1 MRTRLGVMAVLVL
14 AVSACGPVEEKAAP
28 TPTLTSF
35 PKLSEPTAE
44 ETTATPSELPSV
56 APEADDT
63 VTKVLVFIEE
73 NHSLAQMKSGMP
85 YAFSLAKQFGY
96 AEDFQAT
103 RHPSLPNYIA
113 IAGGSTYGISSNA
126 APSSNKPVGGMSVFG
141 QAIQAGKTAV
151 IYADGMT
158 ENCATSNGGDEYA
171 VRHNP
176 WAYFTAEREL
186 CRKFDV
192 PESRLGADI
201 DAGRLPH
208 VGMVIPNNCN
218 NAHDCSLGTADK
230 WFQQRMLRIF
240 DGPDWKSG
248 HLAVILTADEDD
260 KESGNIVLTVV
271 IHPSQKGKL
280 VTSRLTHYSLSKLLS
295 EVTGSQPLI
304 NGRTAPSMSDA
315 FGLPMP

>member
-1 MRTRLGVMAVLVL
+1 MRTRLGVVAVLVL
-14 AVSACGPVEEKAAP
+14 AVSACGPTDETAAP

-56 APEADDT
+56 APEPDDT

-96 AEDFQAT
+96 AED
-103 RHPSLPNYIA
+103 
-113 IAGGSTYGISSNA
+113 
-126 APSSNKPVGGMSVFG
+126 
-141 QAIQAGKTAV
+141 
-151 IYADGMT
+151 MT

-186 CRKFDV
+186 CRKFDE

-208 VGMVIPNNCN
+208 IGMVIPNNCN
-218 NAHDCSLGTADK
+218 NAHDCSL
-230 WFQQRMLRIF
+230 
-240 DGPDWKSG
+240 
-248 HLAVILTADEDD
+248 LTADEDD
-260 KESGNIVLTVV
+260 KESDNIVLTVV
-271 IHPSQKGKL
+271 IHPSQKGKVVK
-280 VTSRLTHYSLSKLLS
+280 VTSDPLLALQVA
-295 EVTGSQPLI
+295 E
-304 NGRTAPSMSDA
+304 
-315 FGLPMP
+315 